1 MICPYG
7 LNGETRPVKI
17 HSRRYLCGLFL
28 SLPLFLAVAR
38 SAGSEDADPFPPA
51 SPGTETVVPG
61 DLPFVTDCL
70 SQVNEI
76 AANNGWKLGTQL
88 LTHSDQWGTI
98 LRVDFDIAGYTVSA
112 RINRAVCW
120 RTAGGDLN
128 IMYMC
133 RRCTGRSSARSWRSS
148 FSARASASI
157 TLWGRDHRSPLASL
171 LDPWRTALQTR
182 SSASPCR

>member
-128 IMYMC
+128 IMYAIGQDVPALYRPLFGSIMAVVFL
-133 RRCTGRSSARSWRSS
+133 GKS
-148 FSARASASI
+148 FRIYHAVGA
-157 TLWGRDHRSPLASL
+157 
-171 LDPWRTALQTR
+171 
-182 SSASPCR
+182 